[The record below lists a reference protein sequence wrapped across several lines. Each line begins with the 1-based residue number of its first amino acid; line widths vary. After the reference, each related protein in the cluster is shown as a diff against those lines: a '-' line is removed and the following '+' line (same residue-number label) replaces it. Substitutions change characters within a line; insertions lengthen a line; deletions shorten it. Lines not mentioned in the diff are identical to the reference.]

1 MTAPE
6 IVASTVRVFFA
17 PVVPRIREHDLPLAS
32 RALRF
37 AREEI
42 AELSSSVRFGGSV
55 LTFLL
60 EIFVAALVFAVM
72 AFFIALLG
80 FAVNALHIVQSAP
93 MLQVLRV
100 AQYAGVALGALL
112 FVNTAIRALVQLI
125 RSAGAP
131 PETSKNAA

>member
-17 PVVPRIREHDLPLAS
+17 PVVPRMREHDLPLAS

-55 LTFLL
+55 VTFLL
-60 EIFVAALVFAVM
+60 EILVAAFVFASM
-72 AFFIALLG
+72 AFCIALLG
-80 FAVNALHIVQSAP
+80 LAVEALHLRSVP

-131 PETSKNAA
+131 PETYRNAA